1 MFQRL
6 RRAVALAIAT
16 LVTSPAT
23 AQLDIGH
30 PLAFRVAPST
40 FPELNFLYDIS
51 LFPFSCTPPFRVYE
65 NTGFGTVQFD
75 LAASGL
81 LQTFSQHCMMSVD
94 MIGPDLIVINID
106 SDGPNSLTV
115 MELTIANIDAS
126 VSSVAV
132 ESSFSPAT
140 TAVRVDERTVRV
152 SIPLANLPAGD
163 AETAIRLTYS
173 GTALLPP
180 TDFTNSIVNAY
191 LNLPGSTGQNFWQ
204 ALYGTS
210 PDQLAAPLPVYVGGS
225 TLCPQLFF
233 ETPSLDGLQISSSIE
248 GGTINFAIEV
258 TEDYTQPVI
267 PGLVY
272 TLEGI
277 TAAVEDAAVVSAP
290 FGVGVAVTHSPH
302 GVQIETSN
310 VAVTPGTAAS
320 LQVSVRVDFQDPIT
334 FTLQPSSQVI
344 DSGQDLALSV
354 GVQPADPSTVLL
366 GRWKRDGQDLSNG
379 PSSAGG
385 GTVFGATTPNL
396 FIQNATPADA
406 GVYQYVAFDF
416 VNVAFSDEAFIGVRA
431 AGSSC
436 QADLNNDGLLN
447 IFDIQTYISIYLAG
461 CP

>member
-1 MFQRL
+1 MFERISS
-6 RRAVALAIAT
+6 AAALAIIT
-16 LVTSPAT
+16 LLSNPAA

-51 LFPFSCTPPFRVYE
+51 LFPFNCTPPFRVYD
-65 NTGFGTVQFD
+65 NTGFGTLELD

-81 LQTFSQHCMMSVD
+81 LQTFSQHCVMSVD
-94 MIGPDLIVINID
+94 LIAPDLIVINID
-106 SDGPNSLTV
+106 SDGPNSATV

-126 VSSVAV
+126 IESVAV

-163 AETAIRLTYS
+163 AETAVRLTYS
-173 GTALLPP
+173 GSALLPP
-180 TDFTNSIVNAY
+180 TDFSNSVVDAY
-191 LNLPGSTGQNFWQ
+191 LNLPGTTGQNLWQ
-204 ALYGTS
+204 ALYGTT
-210 PDQLAAPLPVYVGGS
+210 PGELAAPLPVFVS
-225 TLCPQLFF
+225 DATLCPQLFF
-233 ETPSLDGLQISSSIE
+233 ETPSLDGLRISSTIE
-248 GGTINFAIEV
+248 GDTINFAIDV
-258 TEDYTQPVI
+258 TEDYAQPAI

-272 TLEGI
+272 TLDGI
-277 TAAVEDAAVVSAP
+277 DAPVEDAAVISAP
-290 FGVGVAVTHSPH
+290 FGVGVAVTHSSH

-310 VAVTPGTAAS
+310 IAITPGVAAS
-320 LQVSVRVDFQDPIT
+320 IDISVRVDFQDPIT
-334 FTLQPSSQVI
+334 FTLQPRSQVVN
-344 DSGQDLALSV
+344 SGENLALSV
-354 GVQPADPSTVLL
+354 AVQPADPFVTLL
-366 GRWKRDGQDLSNG
+366 SRWKRDGEDLTDG

-396 FIQNATPADA
+396 LIQNATPADA
-406 GVYQYVAFDF
+406 GIYQYVAFDF
-416 VNVAFSDEAFIGVRA
+416 VNVAFSDEAVIGVRA
-431 AGSSC
+431 AGGSC